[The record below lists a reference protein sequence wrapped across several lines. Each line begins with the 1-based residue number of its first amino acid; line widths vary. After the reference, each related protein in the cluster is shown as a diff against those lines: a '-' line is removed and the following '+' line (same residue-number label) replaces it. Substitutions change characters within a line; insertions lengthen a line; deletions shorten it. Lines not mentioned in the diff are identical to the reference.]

1 MIFELCCITL
11 LALIAL
17 LLCVILERAKETKE
31 LNVRIAT
38 ALSLLAPKMDKI
50 LECATHFDSA
60 YPRHLTALGYIK
72 DFTGKTEQHTK
83 KSLSLAEGGYNAIA
97 ELVKGQNLSLSALED
112 LNDKLDALIAERA
125 AEEKP
130 GSPDLDEERSEADK
144 AAEKAFSE
152 GVLAILNYDATS
164 VKEAKD

>member
-11 LALIAL
+11 LALISL

-38 ALSLLAPKMDKI
+38 ALSLLAPKIDK
-50 LECATHFDSA
+50 LV
-60 YPRHLTALGYIK
+60 LGGI
-72 DFTGKTEQHTK
+72 
-83 KSLSLAEGGYNAIA
+83 SR
-97 ELVKGQNLSLSALED
+97 LSALED
-112 LNDKLDALIAERA
+112 LNDKLDVLIADKA

-130 GSPDLDEERSEADK
+130 GNPDLDEERSEADK

-152 GVLAILNYDATS
+152 GVLAILNYDATTT
-164 VKEAKD
+164 KEAKD